1 MIVSKVCKG
10 QWMAILASLWCQE
23 LKPRCFHGLL
33 RAFLTSL
40 RDIPTRAVSKC
51 FSAPIAFGMT
61 TPPGNVQG
69 YSSHAIA
76 AVAADEVR
84 LSAVSPWSCP
94 AAKWCPLLSLQTPSL
109 P

>member
-61 TPPGNVQG
+61 APPPEMCKDTV
-69 YSSHAIA
+69 
-76 AVAADEVR
+76 
-84 LSAVSPWSCP
+84 PM
-94 AAKWCPLLSLQTPSL
+94 PSL
-109 P
+109 LQQLMR